1 MAVIEVVREGHIA
14 TVTLNRADR
23 RNAVNAEMMQELER
37 VSRDFG
43 QDEQTRVVIFR
54 AEGRDFSVGADLS
67 APPSS
72 RPAATM
78 LMRRREGQLWL
89 AMRIPGS
96 LFRHFSDASF
106 RCGIRFQPCR
116 TRRSLPGSGF

>member
-1 MAVIEVVREGHIA
+1 MAVIEVARDGHIA

-37 VSRDFG
+37 VSREFG

-72 RPAATM
+72 RPATDPDLDPDLDPAPAFH
-78 LMRRREGQLWL
+78 LQ
-89 AMRIPGS
+89 
-96 LFRHFSDASF
+96 
-106 RCGIRFQPCR
+106 IRR
-116 TRRSLPGSGF
+116 TRAHSASPTPM